1 MESPRPCQEL
11 NVLAGRAEILALLGT
26 DWHQARFRYTSPMAT
41 SAKVLNKRRSD
52 IQRMFTAVAP
62 RYDLLNRLLS
72 ARRDVTWR
80 RAAAAALDPS
90 PESLVLDICCGTGDQ
105 ALAVHDRRAKVL
117 AADFSLAML
126 SLAAQKFAQTSEPGP
141 WGLAGD
147 SLELPVCAE
156 RFAGVT
162 VSFGL
167 RNVEN
172 LELALAEMHRILAP
186 GGKAAILEFATPR
199 NPLFRRIYLL
209 YFLHLLP
216 RVGRWLSP
224 KGSAYR
230 YLPDS
235 VMTFPQRHEFTAEM
249 SNAGFINATWQDLSG
264 GIVCLYTGTR

>member
-1 MESPRPCQEL
+1 
-11 NVLAGRAEILALLGT
+11 
-26 DWHQARFRYTSPMAT
+26 MAT
-41 SAKVLNKRRSD
+41 DARILDKRRSE
-52 IQRMFTAVAP
+52 IQSMFTAVAP

-80 RAAAAALDPS
+80 RAAAAALDVS
-90 PESLVLDICCGTGDQ
+90 PESLVLDLCCGTGDQ
-105 ALAVHDRRAKVL
+105 ALAVHEGRARVL

-126 SLAAQKFAQTSEPGP
+126 SLADQKFDQAAGPGP

-147 SLELPVCAE
+147 SLELPVSSE

-186 GGKAAILEFATPR
+186 GGRAAILEFATPR
-199 NPLFRRIYLL
+199 NPLFRKIYLL
-209 YFLHLLP
+209 YFHHLLP
-216 RVGRWLSP
+216 KIGRWLSP

-235 VMTFPQRHEFTAEM
+235 VMSFPQRHEFTVEM
-249 SNAGFINATWQDLSG
+249 SNAGFTNATWQDLSG
-264 GIVCLYTGTR
+264 GIVCLYTGNRST